1 MSEIGNT
8 AGNGTTYKGVRA
20 SMGNDFQE
28 VLTSV
33 LDEGNDIIYLSG
45 LENYKLYYL
54 NKKAI
59 NALGNIAKEEW
70 FEKPC
75 YQVLQGNESPCD
87 FCPRNMFAEG
97 SYVWKYFNKK
107 MGKHLFSKDLLVE
120 RDGKRFHL
128 GISSDITE
136 EVELENRLKAELSAE
151 KALVKCAGILNQY
164 NKQEKFDGIA
174 EEFLY
179 VVAGYY
185 RAESAYTLWFD
196 LDKEIVS
203 DAFRWR
209 MPTERPMVNLLEDI
223 SFEKVRDFL
232 HRLSMK
238 KDKVLISL
246 KEVVPED
253 SEEYKVFRES
263 GILKF
268 MIVPV
273 KSEGK
278 IIGLLGVSN
287 PRENLDTT
295 VFLKS
300 AAVFFTNEMRHR
312 TLADRVIYLSNV
324 DELTEVGN
332 RRSYLDRLAQMGR
345 HEFCRFGVLVADIDR
360 LRTINNAYG
369 RQWGDFMLIHTA
381 EVLKSFF
388 GDDVYRIGEDEFMA
402 FGRNMDKSAFEHIA
416 KELTERTKWDDQFQ
430 VSVGSSYYDGEN
442 DIEYHIS
449 VANEKMSLAKMNHY
463 SEGLEAGKQI
473 ETRSKYQAV
482 LSEKLREEISNN
494 QFRVYLQPQINLKT
508 GKIGGAEAL
517 VRYIDEEGSIV
528 PPIAFI
534 DKYESEGLIRYI
546 DMYMLESVCRLIKKW
561 KSSGIES
568 MNISVNFSRVT
579 LTEEDIVKKMRMI
592 CDQYRVPPHLITIEI
607 TENMGLL
614 ERHEL
619 RELLGELQRMGF
631 SISLD
636 DFGSRYSDLAI
647 LSIADFDEIKL
658 DKSMVDKIESKGKS
672 RTITEYILYM
682 CRDLKL
688 THTVAEGIETVPQ
701 REILKR
707 YGCELGQGYL
717 FDRPMPVEDFEKK
730 YITC

>member
-1 MSEIGNT
+1 MSKIGNT
-8 AGNGTTYKGVRA
+8 AGNGTTYKGVQT
-20 SMGNDFQE
+20 SMRNDFQE
-28 VLTSV
+28 VLATV

-54 NKKAI
+54 NKNAI
-59 NALGNIAKEEW
+59 NALGGPSREEW

-75 YQVLQGNESPCD
+75 YQVLHGNENPCD

-97 SYVWKYFNKK
+97 GCVWEYFNEK
-107 MGKHLFSKDLLVE
+107 MGKNLLSKDLLVE
-120 RDGKRFHL
+120 NDGKRFHL

-136 EVELENRLKAELSAE
+136 EVELEDRLKAELSAE

-164 NKQEKFDGIA
+164 NKKEKFDSIA

-185 RAESAYTLWFD
+185 KAESAYTLWFD
-196 LDKEIVS
+196 LDRKIVS

-209 MPTERPMVNLLEDI
+209 MPTERPLVNLLEDV
-223 SFEKVRDFL
+223 SFEEARDFL
-232 HRLSMK
+232 HHLSK
-238 KDKVLISL
+238 QKGKALTSL
-246 KEVVPED
+246 KEMTAED
-253 SEEYKVFRES
+253 SEEYKMFHELGVRQV
-263 GILKF
+263 

-273 KSEGK
+273 KSEGE

-300 AAVFFTNEMRHR
+300 AAEFFTNEMRHR
-312 TLADRVIYLSNV
+312 ALADRVTYLSNV

-360 LRTINNAYG
+360 LRAVNSSYG
-369 RQWGDFMLIHTA
+369 RRWGDFMLIHTA

-388 GDDVYRIGEDEFMA
+388 GDDVYRIGEDEFTA
-402 FGRNMDKSAFEHIA
+402 FGKNMDKAAFEQIV
-416 KELTERTKWDDQFQ
+416 KELAERAKWDEQFQ
-430 VSVGSSYYDGEN
+430 VSVGASYYDGEN
-442 DIEYHIS
+442 DIEHHIS
-449 VANEKMSLAKMNHY
+449 VANEKMNLAKMNHY
-463 SEGLEAGKQI
+463 SERLEAGGQI
-473 ETRSKYQAV
+473 EAKGKYQTV
-482 LSEKLREEISNN
+482 LSEKLKEEISNN
-494 QFRVYLQPQINLKT
+494 RFRVYLQPQINLKT

-517 VRYIDEEGSIV
+517 VRYIDDEGIIV

-534 DKYESEGLIRYI
+534 DRYESEGLIRHI
-546 DMYMLESVCRLIKKW
+546 DMHMLESVCRLIKKW
-561 KSSGIES
+561 KSSGIEF

-579 LTEEDIVKKMRMI
+579 LTEEDIVKKMKMI
-592 CDQYRVPPHLITIEI
+592 CDRHKVPTHLITVEI

-619 RELLGELQRMGF
+619 RELLTELQRMGF

-658 DKSMVDKIESKGKS
+658 DKSLVDKIESKGKS

-717 FDRPMPVEDFEKK
+717 FDRPMPVDDFEKK
-730 YITC
+730 YIAC